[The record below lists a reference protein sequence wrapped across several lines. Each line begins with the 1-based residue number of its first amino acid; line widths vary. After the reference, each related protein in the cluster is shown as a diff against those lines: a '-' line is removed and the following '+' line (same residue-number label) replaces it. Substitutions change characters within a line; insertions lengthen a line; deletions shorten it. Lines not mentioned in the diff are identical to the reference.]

1 MDNVENDIS
10 LHTNIITT
18 TTSAFRKYAIEIAL
32 ILIAGVITVV
42 SLVRQSYS
50 PPTSSEAVAQL
61 RNESISVTPP
71 PKRSVLVDVSGAV
84 YNPGV
89 YEATAGARIGDLVE
103 MAGGI
108 SYEADRYFVARNFN
122 MARFVGD
129 QDKIYIPFMFDIA
142 LGTFTERKRVLEYLQ
157 PLGSNNDISSDV
169 IQESNSKSEEGLTIS
184 INEASAEEL
193 DILPGVGSV
202 TVQKI
207 IENRPY
213 SSIED
218 LLNKKV
224 MNQATYEKIK
234 DKISL

>member
-1 MDNVENDIS
+1 MNYIIPLYN
-10 LHTNIITT
+10 NIISSA
-18 TTSAFRKYAIEIAL
+18 TSLRRYIIEIC
-32 ILIAGVITVV
+32 LIAIAAVITVV
-42 SLVRQSYS
+42 SLVQQREFDFH
-50 PPTSSEAVAQL
+50 PSEAAVPT
-61 RNESISVTPP
+61 ESKRLSPTPIP
-71 PKRSVLVDVSGAV
+71 RQTVSVDVSGAV

-89 YEATAGARIGDLVE
+89 YEASAGARIGDLVE

-108 SYEADRYFVARNFN
+108 SHEADRYFVARNFN

-142 LGTFTERKRVLEYLQ
+142 LGTFTERKRILEYLQ
-157 PLGSNNDISSDV
+157 PLGEINEMSSEIFPVDPK
-169 IQESNSKSEEGLTIS
+169 QTETGLTVS

-193 DILPGVGSV
+193 DTLPGVGSV

-213 SSIED
+213 IVIED

-224 MNQATYEKIK
+224 MNQSTYAKIK
-234 DKISL
+234 DNISL

>member
-1 MDNVENDIS
+1 MDSMDNIIPLYNKIIS
-10 LHTNIITT
+10 SISHL
-18 TTSAFRKYAIEIAL
+18 RRYVIEICL
-32 ILIAGVITVV
+32 ITVAAVITVI
-42 SLVRQSYS
+42 SLIQQEASFSPTEAAVQSES
-50 PPTSSEAVAQL
+50 KPPTPTP
-61 RNESISVTPP
+61 ESKQSL
-71 PKRSVLVDVSGAV
+71 SVDVSGAV

-89 YEATAGARIGDLVE
+89 YEASAGARIGDLVE

-129 QDKIYIPFMFDIA
+129 QDKIYIPYMFDIA

-157 PLGSNNDISSDV
+157 PLGETGEISSQNV
-169 IQESNSKSEEGLTIS
+169 SVNSEHTKEGLTVS
-184 INEASAEEL
+184 INEATAEEL
-193 DILPGVGSV
+193 DTLPGVGSV

-213 SSIED
+213 IAIED

-224 MNQATYEKIK
+224 VNQSTYEKIK
-234 DKISL
+234 DNISL